1 MSNVTSRQYKELD
14 SRIQSIEKW
23 LDEKNEML
31 TQMDMVSNYSFLIK
45 ALKEYVD
52 RQEQMGQQMQQMQGQ
67 FQTNIASVNEFM
79 EENKVTEKWEKFLE
93 GKQKEAEELERLAK
107 KAEADDGPVIKSA
120 SEILAEQRGMTKE

>member
-93 GKQKEAEELERLAK
+93 GKQKEAEAEAK

-120 SEILAEQRGMTKE
+120 SEIIAEQRGMTKE